1 MREGLSRLCV
11 VTTRDADVLV
21 VLRGSQAHTPPTYY
35 EHDAARG
42 AFAVRR
48 LEALEVFL
56 VCHRYRREQ
65 HKLHA
70 RVHAHAKTRTKVG
83 ERVGVGVGV
92 GVRVGDAWEWARGTF
107 LWAGSKHA
115 NMSSKQRSHTRAVG
129 THAEK
134 TRTQQVQQ
142 VATVPRVVEDG
153 TKFSGLRL
161 TWTCN
166 FCTSDVQVA

>member
-1 MREGLSRLCV
+1 MSRLCV

-35 EHDAARG
+35 EHDVARG

-83 ERVGVGVGV
+83 ERVGLGVGV
-92 GVRVGDAWEWARGTF
+92 GVRVGVGVGAGDVPMGRKQARKHVQQAEISHARCGHARCTHACAPTRGTHLSF
-107 LWAGSKHA
+107 LDPP
-115 NMSSKQRSHTRAVG
+115 
-129 THAEK
+129 E
-134 TRTQQVQQ
+134 
-142 VATVPRVVEDG
+142 PP
-153 TKFSGLRL
+153 LRL
-161 TWTCN
+161 E
-166 FCTSDVQVA
+166 